1 MIQLENVS
9 KRYLT
14 KKALTAINLQIEPGH
29 IVGLI
34 GSNGS
39 GKSTTLK
46 LISGLIRPSQGT
58 VLVDGE
64 VANRRI
70 CKKVAYL
77 SELDAYYSFYT
88 VAQTVDFY
96 AETFSDF
103 NRERAEEILDF
114 MKLDRTQKVKNLSK
128 GNRGRLKIVVTL
140 ARDVPFIL
148 MDEPLS
154 GLDPMVRQ
162 SIIRGLIS
170 FIDLKKQ
177 TVILTTH
184 ELQEIEPLLD
194 TVILI
199 KDGRLLAKSSVEEI
213 RSKENLNL
221 VDWMV
226 KNYEQ

>member
-9 KRYLT
+9 KRFLR
-14 KKALTAINLQIEPGH
+14 KKALTDISLQIKPGH

-34 GSNGS
+34 GANGS

-46 LISGLIRPSQGT
+46 LIAGLIQPTKGT
-58 VLVDGE
+58 VLVDGQ
-64 VANRRI
+64 VSSRRI
-70 CKKVAYL
+70 CMQVAFL
-77 SELDAYYSFYT
+77 SELDANYSFMT
-88 VAQTVDFY
+88 VAQTVTFY
-96 AETFSDF
+96 AQTFNDF
-103 NRERAEEILDF
+103 DKEKAEKIIDF

-140 ARDVPFIL
+140 ARNVPYIL

-170 FIDLKKQ
+170 FIDLEKQ
-177 TVILTTH
+177 VVLLTTH
-184 ELQEIEPLLD
+184 ELAEIEPLLD
-194 TVILI
+194 QVILI
-199 KDGRLLAKSSVEEI
+199 KDGRILAQERVDDI
-213 RSKENLNL
+213 RSQENLNL

-226 KNYEQ
+226 THYEQ

>member
-1 MIQLENVS
+1 MIQLEKVS

-14 KKALTAINLQIEPGH
+14 KKALTDISLQIEPGH

-46 LISGLIRPSQGT
+46 LIAGLIRPTKGT
-58 VLVDGE
+58 VLVDG
-64 VANRRI
+64 VIANRRI
-70 CKKVAYL
+70 CTKIAYL
-77 SELDAYYSFYT
+77 SELDTYYSFDT

-96 AETFSDF
+96 AKTFSDF
-103 NRERAEEILDF
+103 NRKKANDILDF
-114 MKLDRTQKVKNLSK
+114 MKLDRAQKVKNLSK

-170 FIDLKKQ
+170 FIDLEKQ

-184 ELQEIEPLLD
+184 ELQGIEPLLD
-194 TVILI
+194 TVILV
-199 KDGRLLAKSSVEEI
+199 KEGRLLAKSSVEEI
-213 RSKENLNL
+213 RSEQNLNL

>member
-14 KKALTAINLQIEPGH
+14 TKALTNVNLTIEPGQ

-46 LISGLIRPSQGT
+46 LIAGLIRPTKGT
-58 VLVDGE
+58 VLVDG
-64 VANRRI
+64 VIADRKI
-70 CKKVAYL
+70 CTKLSYL
-77 SELDAYYSFYT
+77 SELDAYYSFFT
-88 VAQTVDFY
+88 VKQTVDFY
-96 AETFSDF
+96 NDTFKDF

-114 MKLDRTQKVKNLSK
+114 MKLDRKKKVKHLSK
-128 GNRGRLKIVVTL
+128 GNRGRLKIVLTL
-140 ARDVPFIL
+140 ARDVPYIL

-162 SIIRGLIS
+162 SIIKGLIS
-170 FIDLKKQ
+170 FIDLEKQ
-177 TVILTTH
+177 TVVITTH

-194 TVILI
+194 TVVLI
-199 KDGRLLAKSSVEEI
+199 KEGKILDKQSVDDIRDNDHLSLVEWMAK
-213 RSKENLNL
+213 KY
-221 VDWMV
+221 D
-226 KNYEQ
+226 

>member
-1 MIQLENVS
+1 MENVS

-14 KKALTAINLQIEPGH
+14 KQALKNASFQIEPGH

-46 LISGLIRPSQGT
+46 LISGLIRPSKGT
-58 VLVDGE
+58 VLIDGRL
-64 VANRRI
+64 ADRRI
-70 CKKVAYL
+70 CSKVAYL
-77 SELDAYYSFYT
+77 SELDSYYSFFT
-88 VAQTVDFY
+88 VEETVDFY
-96 AETFSDF
+96 DRIFSDF
-103 NRERAEEILDF
+103 NRKKAEEMLDF
-114 MKLDRTQKVKNLSK
+114 MKLDRGQKVGHLSK

-162 SIIRGLIS
+162 SIVKGLIS
-170 FIDLKKQ
+170 FINLEKQ
-177 TVILTTH
+177 TVLLTTH

-199 KDGRLLAKSSVEEI
+199 KNGEILAVKSVEDI
-213 RSKENLNL
+213 RGHENMSLI
-221 VDWMV
+221 DWMV
-226 KNYEQ
+226 KMYEQ